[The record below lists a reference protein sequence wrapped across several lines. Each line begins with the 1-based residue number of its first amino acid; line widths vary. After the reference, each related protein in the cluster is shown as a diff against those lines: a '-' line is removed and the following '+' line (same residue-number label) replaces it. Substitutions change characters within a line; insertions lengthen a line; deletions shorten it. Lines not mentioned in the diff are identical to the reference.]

1 MVCYRNFQIE
11 SVRIQEAVG
20 AFKAVDPDGQLV
32 RTAEAIGISFG
43 R

>member
-1 MVCYRNFQIE
+1 MVCYQDFRIE
-11 SVRIQEAVG
+11 SVRIEKAVG
-20 AFKAVDPDGQLV
+20 AFKAVDPDGEFV